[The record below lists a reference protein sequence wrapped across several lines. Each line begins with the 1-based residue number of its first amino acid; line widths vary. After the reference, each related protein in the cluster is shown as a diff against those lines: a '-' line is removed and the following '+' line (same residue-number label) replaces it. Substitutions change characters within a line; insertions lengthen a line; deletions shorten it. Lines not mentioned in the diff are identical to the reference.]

1 MAPTVQK
8 SPVATESSAAE
19 KNPKR
24 GQTKKLN
31 QATAG
36 RRRSRLPDDHAL
48 LLASHVTE
56 RDRRIAV
63 DCYEHHVLTTDQISR
78 LYFPKP
84 RGATARLQTLYD
96 LRVLDRF
103 RPSRKRGEGTLPYH
117 WVLDE
122 GGALL
127 VADHKGI
134 EQGQLHYSRADALN
148 LAASRNLTHHVEGNE
163 FFVRLAVESS
173 AAGGALSEWYGVRTL
188 ARLLGGVAVPDGYG
202 VLNLPDHDPLHLL
215 LELDRGTESS
225 RVLQKKATSYA
236 EILPHSTLRDL
247 RPLVIFAVPSDRRA
261 QTASSAVSHSG
272 APVVVVTWSAASRSS
287 LLRAVIAASER
298 ARVPFEP
305 RR

>member
-1 MAPTVQK
+1 M
-8 SPVATESSAAE
+8 
-19 KNPKR
+19 R
-24 GQTKKLN
+24 GQGKKLN

-48 LLASHVTE
+48 LLVSHVTE

-84 RGATARLQTLYD
+84 RGATARLQTLYE

-122 GGALL
+122 GGAIL

-134 EQGQLHYSRADALN
+134 DRSQLHYSRADALS
-148 LAASRNLTHHVEGNE
+148 LAASRNLMHHVEGNE
-163 FFVRLAVESS
+163 FFVRLAVEASG
-173 AAGGALSEWYGVRTL
+173 AGGALSEWYGVRTL

-202 VLNLPDHDPLHLL
+202 VLNVPGRDPLHLL

-225 RVLQKKATSYA
+225 RVLQKKAASYA

-247 RPLVIFAVPSDRRA
+247 SPLVILAVPSDRRA
-261 QTASSAVSHSG
+261 KNARSATAHGG
-272 APVVVVTWSAASRSS
+272 APLAVITWSAASRSS
-287 LLRAVIAASER
+287 LLRAVIAETER
-298 ARVPFEP
+298 ASVPFAPP
-305 RR
+305 R